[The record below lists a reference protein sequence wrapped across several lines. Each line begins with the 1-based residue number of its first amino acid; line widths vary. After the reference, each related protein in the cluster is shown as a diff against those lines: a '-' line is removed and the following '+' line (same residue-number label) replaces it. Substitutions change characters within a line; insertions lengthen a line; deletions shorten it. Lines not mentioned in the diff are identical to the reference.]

1 MKVVINA
8 ASAKMGGA
16 VTYITNVL
24 RCLPGPES
32 GYEFEVFLPPET
44 ARGQVGLARN
54 VHLLVTNIG
63 HASWWKRLWWEQIT
77 LRSHLRKTAAGL
89 LFSTGNFG
97 MFRCPVRQVLLVCN
111 ALYFSK
117 IYREVFVPRHT
128 WRVRAAFRLR
138 RWLVRRSAESC
149 DVVMTPTQALLDDLR
164 PEAKLGKAV
173 VNPYGVAEEDFTGC
187 GKRLQ
192 NCHSERSE
200 ESGPVH
206 FQEDTQSAILRFAQN
221 DSERAQDDN
230 RGTIFSS
237 LSPQTVEG
245 ASPAPGGGCSSVI
258 RLVFVS
264 LYAEHKNLATL
275 LEAIRLL
282 NRDGGRKFLLK
293 TTVNPAWK
301 DAAWTTTYRDDLA
314 LAGQTGVA
322 PWVEFVGPFD
332 RAEALRL
339 YREADIFVFPSL
351 VESFGHPLAEA
362 MAAGLPIA
370 AADTPVNREVCGS
383 AAVYFQPLSPEDLA
397 RKVGRLAADPP
408 LRQSL
413 GVAGYRRAAAAPGWD
428 EHVRR
433 VLEAAK
439 VPHLRQGRNMQALS
453 F

>member
-1 MKVVINA
+1 
-8 ASAKMGGA
+8 
-16 VTYITNVL
+16 
-24 RCLPGPES
+24 
-32 GYEFEVFLPPET
+32 
-44 ARGQVGLARN
+44 
-54 VHLLVTNIG
+54 
-63 HASWWKRLWWEQIT
+63 
-77 LRSHLRKTAAGL
+77 
-89 LFSTGNFG
+89 
-97 MFRCPVRQVLLVCN
+97 
-111 ALYFSK
+111 
-117 IYREVFVPRHT
+117 
-128 WRVRAAFRLR
+128 
-138 RWLVRRSAESC
+138 
-149 DVVMTPTQALLDDLR
+149 MTPTQALLDDLR
-164 PEAKLGKAV
+164 PEVKVGKAL
-173 VNPYGVAEEDFTGC
+173 VNPYAVAEEDFC
-187 GKRLQ
+187 
-192 NCHSERSE
+192 
-200 ESGPVH
+200 
-206 FQEDTQSAILRFAQN
+206 
-221 DSERAQDDN
+221 
-230 RGTIFSS
+230 
-237 LSPQTVEG
+237 PQPVEG
-245 ASPAPGGGCSSVI
+245 ATATPGGGCGSVV

-339 YREADIFVFPSL
+339 YRGADIFVFPSL

-397 RKVGRLAADPP
+397 SKVSRLATDRA
-408 LRQSL
+408 LRQRL

-433 VLEAAK
+433 VLEAAQ
-439 VPHLRQGRNMQALS
+439 VGVA
-453 F
+453 

>member
-1 MKVVINA
+1 MKIVINA

-32 GYEFEVFLPPET
+32 EYEFEVFLPPET
-44 ARGQVGLARN
+44 ASEQVGLARN

-77 LRSHLRKTAAGL
+77 LRSHLRKTAAAL
-89 LFSTGNFG
+89 LYSTGNFG
-97 MFRCPVRQVLLVCN
+97 MFRCPVREVLLVCN

-117 IYREVFVPRHT
+117 VYREVFVPRHN
-128 WRVRAAFRLR
+128 WRMRVAFRLR

-164 PEAKLGKAV
+164 PAVKVDLHKAL
-173 VNPYGVAEEDFTGC
+173 VNPYGVAEEGF
-187 GKRLQ
+187 
-192 NCHSERSE
+192 
-200 ESGPVH
+200 
-206 FQEDTQSAILRFAQN
+206 
-221 DSERAQDDN
+221 
-230 RGTIFSS
+230 
-237 LSPQTVEG
+237 SPQPVEG
-245 ASPAPGGGCSSVI
+245 ATPAPGEGCGPVV
-258 RLVFVS
+258 RLVYVS

-314 LAGQTGVA
+314 LAGQPGVA

-339 YREADIFVFPSL
+339 YRGADIFVFPSL

-383 AAVYFQPLSPEDLA
+383 AAEYFEPFSPEDLA
-397 RKVGRLAADPP
+397 SKVTRLASDRA
-408 LRQSL
+408 LRQRL
-413 GVAGYRRAAAAPGWD
+413 GLAGSRRAAAAPGWD
-428 EHVRR
+428 AHVRR

-439 VPHLRQGRNMQALS
+439 LGAAS
-453 F
+453 

>member
-1 MKVVINA
+1 
-8 ASAKMGGA
+8 
-16 VTYITNVL
+16 
-24 RCLPGPES
+24 
-32 GYEFEVFLPPET
+32 
-44 ARGQVGLARN
+44 
-54 VHLLVTNIG
+54 
-63 HASWWKRLWWEQIT
+63 
-77 LRSHLRKTAAGL
+77 
-89 LFSTGNFG
+89 
-97 MFRCPVRQVLLVCN
+97 
-111 ALYFSK
+111 
-117 IYREVFVPRHT
+117 
-128 WRVRAAFRLR
+128 
-138 RWLVRRSAESC
+138 
-149 DVVMTPTQALLDDLR
+149 MTPTQALLDDLR
-164 PEAKLGKAV
+164 PEVKVGKAV
-173 VNPYGVAEEDFTGC
+173 VNPYGIAEEDFTGC

-206 FQEDTQSAILRFAQN
+206 FQEDTQSEILRFAQN

-237 LSPQTVEG
+237 LSPQPVEG
-245 ASPAPGGGCSSVI
+245 ASPAPGAESERGV

-293 TTVNPAWK
+293 TTANPAWK
-301 DAAWTTTYRDDLA
+301 DAAWTTTFRDDLA

-332 RAEALRL
+332 RAEALGL
-339 YREADIFVFPSL
+339 YRGADIFVFPSL

-370 AADTPVNREVCGS
+370 AADTPVNREVCGP

-397 RKVGRLAADPP
+397 SNISRLATDRA
-408 LRQSL
+408 LRQRL
-413 GVAGYRRAAAAPGWD
+413 GAAGYRRAAAAPGWN

-433 VLEAAK
+433 VLEAAQ
-439 VPHLRQGRNMQALS
+439 VGVA
-453 F
+453 

>member
-1 MKVVINA
+1 MKIVINA

-63 HASWWKRLWWEQIT
+63 HASWWRRLWWEQIT
-77 LRSHLRKTAAGL
+77 LRSHLRKTAADL

-164 PEAKLGKAV
+164 PEVKVGKAL
-173 VNPYGVAEEDFTGC
+173 VNPYAVAEEDFC
-187 GKRLQ
+187 
-192 NCHSERSE
+192 
-200 ESGPVH
+200 
-206 FQEDTQSAILRFAQN
+206 
-221 DSERAQDDN
+221 
-230 RGTIFSS
+230 
-237 LSPQTVEG
+237 PQPVEG
-245 ASPAPGGGCSSVI
+245 ATATPGGGCGSVV

-339 YREADIFVFPSL
+339 YRGADIFVFPSL

-397 RKVGRLAADPP
+397 SKVSRLATDRA
-408 LRQSL
+408 LRQRL

-433 VLEAAK
+433 VLEAAQ
-439 VPHLRQGRNMQALS
+439 VGVA
-453 F
+453 